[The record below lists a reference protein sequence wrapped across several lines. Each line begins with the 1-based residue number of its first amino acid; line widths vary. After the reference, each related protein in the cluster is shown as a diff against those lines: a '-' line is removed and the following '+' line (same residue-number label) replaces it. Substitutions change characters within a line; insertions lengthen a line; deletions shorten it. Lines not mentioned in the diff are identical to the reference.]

1 MSNQLQYESSPYL
14 LQHKDNPVDWMPW
27 GEEAFE
33 KARRENKPVFL
44 SIGYSTCH
52 WCHVMAHESFEDEE
66 IAAILN
72 ESYVSIKVDKEER
85 PDIDSIYM
93 AACQALTGSGGWP
106 TSIFMTAEQKPFFAG
121 TYFPKTGRYGM
132 LGLRELLLAVRD
144 TWETNREEL
153 LRSSEEI
160 TEHLN
165 RKENA
170 ESKVSSSESTLQK
183 QSNSKDFINI
193 NTKELPGSTC
203 EQLFSVAAAQ
213 YRRSFDTKNGG
224 FGTAPKFPTPH
235 NLLFLLKEYQVS
247 RESDLLHMVEF
258 TLQRM
263 YAGGLY
269 DHVGYGFS
277 RYSTDEIFLVPHF
290 EKMLYDNA
298 LLILACCKTYELT
311 KNKFYRRVAE
321 QTADYLLREMVSPE
335 GGFCS
340 AQDAD
345 SEGEEGKYY
354 LWTTEEIVKVLGKE
368 AGERFCK
375 HFDITEQGNF
385 EGKNIPNR
393 LSALSEIERKLNGR
407 AELEKD
413 RETSKVL
420 EEQLTDC
427 LEPLRRYRKERT
439 RLHTDDKILTAWNS
453 LMIAAFCRLYR
464 ISGKQEYLDVAQRA
478 DGFIQRELQE
488 EGCLYVSVRE
498 GKKGAKGF
506 LDEYASYCFA
516 QIALY
521 EATLEQSYLAG
532 AGELLEKA
540 VEDFF
545 DCEQGGFWLYGKE
558 NESLISRPKE
568 SYDGAIPSGNSL
580 MLYNLVRL
588 QRMLP
593 KSELEQT
600 IELQIAYLTREA
612 GQYPYAHAMFLVALS
627 DWLRPQQMITAVY
640 HKAEDI
646 QEIKQ
651 CFKYIPSDC
660 TVRIVQGPTE
670 EYPLLKERVSYYLC
684 ENRSCLPPMNQA
696 EFLKHLGVER
706 RIPEL

>member
-1 MSNQLQYESSPYL
+1 MVVRMSNQLQYESSPYL

-27 GEEAFE
+27 GEEAFA
-33 KARRENKPVFL
+33 KARREDKPVFL

-93 AACQALTGSGGWP
+93 AVCQALTGSGGWP

-121 TYFPKTGRYGM
+121 TYFPKHGRYGM

-144 TWETNREEL
+144 TWKTNREEL

-165 RKENA
+165 RQE
-170 ESKVSSSESTLQK
+170 
-183 QSNSKDFINI
+183 
-193 NTKELPGSTC
+193 NTKELPDSTC
-203 EQLFSVAAAQ
+203 EQLFSVAASQ
-213 YRRSFDTKNGG
+213 FRRSFDAKNGG
-224 FGTAPKFPTPH
+224 FGSAPKFPTPH
-235 NLLFLLKEYQVS
+235 NLLFLMKEYQVS
-247 RESDLLHMVEF
+247 KEKDLLHMVEF

-263 YAGGLY
+263 YAGGMY

-298 LLILACCKTYELT
+298 LLMLAYGKTYEIT
-311 KNKFYRRVAE
+311 KNEFYCKVAE
-321 QTADYLLREMVSPE
+321 QTASYLLREMTSPE
-335 GGFCS
+335 GGFYS

-354 LWTTEEIVKVLGKE
+354 LWAPDEVKKVLGEKLGD
-368 AGERFCK
+368 AFNRF
-375 HFDITEQGNF
+375 FDITEKGNF

-393 LSALSEIERKLNGR
+393 LSALRELERKINRG
-407 AELEKD
+407 AEPEKD

-420 EEQLTDC
+420 EEELTNY
-427 LEPLRRYRKERT
+427 LEPLRAYRKNRT

-453 LMIAAFCRLYR
+453 LMIAAFCLLYR
-464 ISGKQEYLDVAQRA
+464 ISGKQEYLDVAEKA
-478 DGFIQRELQE
+478 DGFIRKELQE
-488 EGCLYVSVRE
+488 DGCLYVSVRE

-506 LDEYASYCFA
+506 LDEYAAYCFA

-521 EATLEQSYLAG
+521 EVTLEQSYLISAHK
-532 AGELLEKA
+532 LLKKA

-545 DCEQGGFWLYGKE
+545 DRENGGFWLYGKE
-558 NESLISRPKE
+558 NENLISRPKE

-588 QRMLP
+588 QRLIP
-593 KSELEQT
+593 KAELEQT
-600 IELQIAYLTREA
+600 IKLQIAYLAKEA

-627 DWLRPQQMITAVY
+627 DWVRPEQMITAVY
-640 HKAEDI
+640 RKEEDI

-651 CFKYIPSDC
+651 CLKYIPSDS

-670 EYPLLKERVSYYLC
+670 EYPLLNERVSYYLC

-706 RIPEL
+706 